1 MIYTFGN
8 FVNTLVCLL
17 YFYQTNKSSI
27 LWKTKLNKTGDLG
40 FQSFQAIAG
49 IFIGVPTGP
58 AKAWRSSRESVDR

>member
-27 LWKTKLNKTGDLG
+27 LWKTTLNKTGDLG
-40 FQSFQAIAG
+40 FQAIAG

-58 AKAWRSSRESVDR
+58 AKAWRSWRESVDC